1 MELKELKSVIN
12 TPVRRKALKEVL
24 SDKKIKHIALTGLEG
39 SATAFA
45 LCNLLDWG
53 KHTIIVAS
61 NNDVAGYLYHDLLQ
75 LEGEQRVAFLPSGY
89 KRNIKYGQIDKHFT
103 HIRNN

>member
-24 SDKKIKHIALTGLEG
+24 SDKKIKPLALTGLEG

-75 LEGEQRVAFLPSGY
+75 LEGASICPYFMFRLYPEGKNATRCSPSSCN
-89 KRNIKYGQIDKHFT
+89 RS
-103 HIRNN
+103 